1 MKSKKFNILVNSKIS
16 SFKKTINIDSDK
28 SLSIRGFLIGSISNG
43 VSILKNVLESEDV
56 KSTISACK
64 KLGVKI
70 IKVKSGYYKFL
81 EMVLDPYLSKKIQ
94 N

>member
-1 MKSKKFNILVNSKIS
+1 MDQSFSVANEIKKFNILVNSKIS

-56 KSTISACK
+56 KSTISA
-64 KLGVKI
+64 
-70 IKVKSGYYKFL
+70 
-81 EMVLDPYLSKKIQ
+81 
-94 N
+94 